1 VSGER
6 PRRRCSPTRPGI
18 SVLWGCVDGHAE
30 RARAGTAFGGV
41 VVRETDSPAPL
52 SANLLLIARCA
63 ATGGH
68 LSGHLPVSAENATL
82 HEQEQLENKA
92 HLRVSHPG
100 TVRAHARLMTAQRID
115 SLESFD
121 IDGTTQWVLLRGN
134 LRSRRVLLIV
144 QQGPGLPL
152 IHEARAVERR
162 LHLEA
167 GGVVAYWDQRGTGK
181 SWRADPSTINL
192 AQLVA
197 DVRAMVDALCARL
210 GVDHLDILGLSI
222 GATLATLAAAQ
233 NPARIG
239 HIVAVGIDVDW
250 AESERYAY
258 AFACDQ
264 AAQRGDLRAQRQLLA
279 IGPPP
284 HDTSKRFLTRVRWAT
299 AYGGIHRS
307 RGFFGLLWENVRRLL
322 ASPHYSLREAGRALQ
337 AIQTTQERMLAP
349 VNHFDLRKM
358 VSRIEVP
365 IVFFQGRHD
374 VATPPELVA
383 RYVEALDAPRG
394 KSLVW
399 FDASAHMP
407 QCSSGASAGR

>member
-1 VSGER
+1 MKG
-6 PRRRCSPTRPGI
+6 
-18 SVLWGCVDGHAE
+18 DA
-30 RARAGTAFGGV
+30 
-41 VVRETDSPAPL
+41 
-52 SANLLLIARCA
+52 
-63 ATGGH
+63 
-68 LSGHLPVSAENATL
+68 
-82 HEQEQLENKA
+82 
-92 HLRVSHPG
+92 
-100 TVRAHARLMTAQRID
+100 MTSRRID

-121 IDGTTQWVLLRGN
+121 IDGAAQWVLLRGD

-152 IHEARAVERR
+152 IHEAQALERR

-167 GGVVAYWDQRGTGK
+167 GGVVAYWDQRGTGR
-181 SWRADPSTINL
+181 SLGAHPSTITL
-192 AQLVA
+192 ARLVA

-210 GVDHLDILGLSI
+210 GVDRVDILGLSI

-250 AESERYAY
+250 GESERYAY
-258 AFACDQ
+258 VFAREE
-264 AAQRGDLRAQRQLLA
+264 AARRGDRRAQRQLRA
-279 IGPPP
+279 IGAPP
-284 HDTSKRFLTRVRWAT
+284 HDTSKKFLTRVRWVT

-307 RGFFGLLWENVRRLL
+307 RGFFGLLWENVRRLFL
-322 ASPHYSLREAGRALQ
+322 SPHYSLREAALALRAI
-337 AIQTTQERMLAP
+337 ATTQERMLDP
-349 VNHFDLRKM
+349 VNHFDLRTM

-383 RYVEALDAPRG
+383 RYVDALEAPRG

-399 FDASAHMP
+399 FEASAHMP
-407 QCSSGASAGR
+407 QYEEPARFREALLRALDVVEPYAIAA